1 MKKLHTC
8 VGILSLSLILLLS
21 CTNKDKRTNKVDE
34 RSTDET
40 LISALSNADD
50 EIIGQTDESIATY
63 LYMKDALV
71 NEDSATAASAGSD
84 LKKQLKNY
92 QVNSYDK
99 EKQGYL
105 HKIIDDAT
113 LHAQYIAE
121 NSIAIQR
128 EHFDI
133 LSKNMIDLI
142 AITGTSKKLY
152 QVYCPMYNNNKG
164 AHWLSDSEEI
174 ENPYF
179 GSAMMTC
186 GEIEKEIN

>member
-1 MKKLHTC
+1 MKNLHTWM
-8 VGILSLSLILLLS
+8 GILSLIFLLS
-21 CTNKDKRTNKVDE
+21 CTNKDKQSNKVDE

-40 LISALSNADD
+40 LISALSNAED
-50 EIIGQTDESIATY
+50 EIIEQTDQSIATY
-63 LYMKDALV
+63 LYIKDALV
-71 NEDSATAASAGSD
+71 NEDSTTAASAGSD

-92 QVNSYDK
+92 QVDSYDK
-99 EKQGYL
+99 EKQVFL
-105 HKIIDDAT
+105 QKIIDDAT

-128 EHFDI
+128 EHFDM

-152 QVYCPMYNNNKG
+152 QVYCPMYNNDKG
-164 AHWLSDSEEI
+164 AQWLSDSEEV